1 MQHTLCHVPTEGL
14 KKLLLLIH
22 QGKVEFPLDAVRIA
36 CIGFQQYHDELM
48 HSLRDLDAYASTKV
62 ISAIVIERKNNED
75 RIQKLQDQV
84 IRLNQQLRETEVEL
98 DRLEQKYIKDL

>member
-22 QGKVEFPLDAVRIA
+22 QGKVDFPLDAVRVA

-48 HSLRDLDAYASTKV
+48 HSLRDLDGNASKKV
-62 ISAIVIERKNNED
+62 ISAILIERKNNEE
-75 RIQKLQDQV
+75 RIEILQKQISTLH
-84 IRLNQQLRETEVEL
+84 QQLREAEIEI
-98 DRLEQKYIKDL
+98 DRLEQNQINSN